1 MNMFA
6 VTAGWLP
13 QLTNEHREFLFIDEC
28 SPVKKR
34 ISRLDIKAIN
44 TSVYI
49 LQPNRGFFTTKG
61 VAIRHTYERTP
72 CLAQSFTEHISR
84 GDNVITFN

>member
-1 MNMFA
+1 MNIVNFYLLINAHLA
-6 VTAGWLP
+6 VK
-13 QLTNEHREFLFIDEC
+13 N
-28 SPVKKR
+28 R

-44 TSVYI
+44 TVYI